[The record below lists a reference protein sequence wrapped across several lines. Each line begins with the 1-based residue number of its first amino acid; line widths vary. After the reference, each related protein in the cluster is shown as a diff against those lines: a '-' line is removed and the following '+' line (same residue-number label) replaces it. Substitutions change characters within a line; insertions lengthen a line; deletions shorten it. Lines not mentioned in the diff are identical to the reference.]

1 MADLYQQKSASVA
14 ERGDPMGQSGYLT
27 ARRFLV
33 DDAGASGPHE
43 RGLGRHQSRL
53 RGSLVAAL
61 DSVFNMAQRRAHA
74 RAAGFIHFGAP
85 RNLARGLFGRFGV
98 GHRSVPGFASVIAK
112 GAALSPAQKSGGG
125 EIAAGIA
132 LLIAG

>member
-1 MADLYQQKSASVA
+1 MADFYQQKSALVA
-14 ERGDPMGQSGYLT
+14 ELGDPMGQSGYLT

-33 DDAGASGPHE
+33 DDAGASRPHE
-43 RGLGRHQSRL
+43 RGLSRHQS
-53 RGSLVAAL
+53 SLGGTLVTARDRVL
-61 DSVFNMAQRRAHA
+61 DMTQRRAHA
-74 RAAGFIHFGAP
+74 RAAGFIHFGTP
-85 RNLARGLFGRFGV
+85 RNLARGLLGRFGV